1 MQLKKI
7 VPLALALTIT
17 ATASAGAANVHTVKL
32 NIPTSITSQARQQL
46 IQKLMEKFDF
56 SACFPDW
63 DIPSLKPETKPDE
76 TPELPEELPEE
87 TPDEMPDQQPESP
100 EETPEGEP
108 EEDGTPELPEEHPD
122 ETPEEIPEE
131 EETPELPEEH
141 PEETPDNTPQLPEDS
156 RPDETPDNGTDQTP
170 ADKTGSMQGDFASQV
185 AALVN
190 AERAKYGLSALTV
203 DTKVQQAALVRAKET
218 AQSFSHTRPNGSSF
232 STALTEAG
240 VSYRTAGENIAYGQT
255 TPQQV
260 MNAWMNSSG
269 HRANILNANYTTIG
283 VGYTVINGTAYWAQL
298 FTA

>member
-100 EETPEGEP
+100 EEKP

-170 ADKTGSMQGDFASQV
+170 EDNTGSMQGDFASRV

>member
-76 TPELPEELPEE
+76 TPELPEDLPEE

-100 EETPEGEP
+100 EETPEEKP

-170 ADKTGSMQGDFASQV
+170 EDNTGSMQGDFASQV

-232 STALTEAG
+232 STVLTEAG

>member
-100 EETPEGEP
+100 EEKP
-108 EEDGTPELPEEHPD
+108 EEDG
-122 ETPEEIPEE
+122 
-131 EETPELPEEH
+131 TPELPEEH

-170 ADKTGSMQGDFASQV
+170 EDNTGSMQGDFASQV

-203 DTKVQQAALVRAKET
+203 DTNVQQAALVRAKET

>member
-170 ADKTGSMQGDFASQV
+170 EDNTGSMQGDFASQV

-203 DTKVQQAALVRAKET
+203 DTNVQQAALVRAKET

>member
-76 TPELPEELPEE
+76 TPELPEDIPEE

-170 ADKTGSMQGDFASQV
+170 EDNTGSMQGDFASQV

>member
-156 RPDETPDNGTDQTP
+156 RPDETPDNGTDQSP
-170 ADKTGSMQGDFASQV
+170 EDNTGSMQGDFASQV

-203 DTKVQQAALVRAKET
+203 DTRVQQAALVRAKET

>member
-87 TPDEMPDQQPESP
+87 APDEMPDHQPESP

-170 ADKTGSMQGDFASQV
+170 EDNTGSMQGDFASQV

-232 STALTEAG
+232 STVLTEAG

>member
-56 SACFPDW
+56 SACFPVW
-63 DIPSLKPETKPDE
+63 DIPSLKPEAKPDE
-76 TPELPEELPEE
+76 TPELPEDLPEE

-100 EETPEGEP
+100 EEKP

-170 ADKTGSMQGDFASQV
+170 EDNTGSMQGDFASQV

-232 STALTEAG
+232 STVLTEAG

>member
-1 MQLKKI
+1 
-7 VPLALALTIT
+7 
-17 ATASAGAANVHTVKL
+17 
-32 NIPTSITSQARQQL
+32 
-46 IQKLMEKFDF
+46 
-56 SACFPDW
+56 
-63 DIPSLKPETKPDE
+63 
-76 TPELPEELPEE
+76 
-87 TPDEMPDQQPESP
+87 MPDQQPESP
-100 EETPEGEP
+100 EEKP

-170 ADKTGSMQGDFASQV
+170 EDNTGSMQGDFASQV

>member
-1 MQLKKI
+1 M
-7 VPLALALTIT
+7 
-17 ATASAGAANVHTVKL
+17 
-32 NIPTSITSQARQQL
+32 
-46 IQKLMEKFDF
+46 
-56 SACFPDW
+56 
-63 DIPSLKPETKPDE
+63 PEEVPDE
-76 TPELPEELPEE
+76 A
-87 TPDEMPDQQPESP
+87 
-100 EETPEGEP
+100 
-108 EEDGTPELPEEHPD
+108 
-122 ETPEEIPEE
+122 
-131 EETPELPEEH
+131 
-141 PEETPDNTPQLPEDS
+141 PDNTPQLPEDS

-170 ADKTGSMQGDFASQV
+170 EDNTGSMQGDFASQV

-203 DTKVQQAALVRAKET
+203 DTRVQQAALVRAKET

-240 VSYRTAGENIAYGQT
+240 VSYRTAGENIAYGQS

>member
-87 TPDEMPDQQPESP
+87 APDEMPDQQPESP
-100 EETPEGEP
+100 EETPEEKP

-170 ADKTGSMQGDFASQV
+170 EDNTGSMQGDFASQV

-190 AERAKYGLSALTV
+190 AERAKYGLSALTM